1 MMVYGYCRIRTKQ
14 QSIERQVRNILA
26 EYPKA
31 KLYKEA
37 FTGTKLDRPDF
48 KKLLDS
54 AVPEYFLSSKNLVL
68 DFQTGL
74 HSSESFSFLYL

>member
-1 MMVYGYCRIRTKQ
+1 MMMVYGYCRIRTKQ

-37 FTGTKLDRPDF
+37 FTGTKLDRPEF

-54 AVPEYFLSSKNLVL
+54 AAPEYFLSSKKSCFRLSNRAA
-68 DFQTGL
+68 F
-74 HSSESFSFLYL
+74 F